1 MSAIGRQP
9 DVWRVVTGMISN
21 PVAKAGTA
29 LSPEWDRG
37 FDEAFTE
44 LITSDPDLVAAEFD
58 ALIDA
63 GFDEP
68 PTPPAL
74 PAPPVP
80 PGAEPSGPQPATAA
94 GPEAPAAGTGHQ
106 PGPAGPAPRPP
117 P

>member
-1 MSAIGRQP
+1 MTS
-9 DVWRVVTGMISN
+9 D

-58 ALIDA
+58 ALIGA
-63 GFDEP
+63 NFDEP
-68 PTPPAL
+68 PTPPAP

-80 PGAEPSGPQPATAA
+80 SGAEPAGTQPATAV

-106 PGPAGPAPRPP
+106 PDPADRPRGRRPDTHPA
-117 P
+117 